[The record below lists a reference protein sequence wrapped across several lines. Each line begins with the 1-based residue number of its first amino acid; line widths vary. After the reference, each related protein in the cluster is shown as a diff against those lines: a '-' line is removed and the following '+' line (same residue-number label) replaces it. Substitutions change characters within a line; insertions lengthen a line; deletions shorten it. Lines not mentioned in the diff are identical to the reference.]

1 MRKFIQLV
9 LLYALLWT
17 SAAFAADD
25 QQLLPADQAFPFS
38 AVVES
43 SDGQPTT
50 LIVEWTIADGYY
62 LYQNK
67 FSFKPALS
75 TVRFGDPVYP
85 ASTIMHDEFF
95 GEVKIHRA
103 VTQVRIPL
111 FTDAETPSQFKVDIG
126 FQGCADIGICYPPQT
141 EHVHY

>member
-1 MRKFIQLV
+1 MCKVARLV

-17 SAAFAADD
+17 SAAFAADE

-38 AVVES
+38 AVIES

-62 LYQNK
+62 LYQKK

-85 ASTIMHDEFF
+85 DSTIMHDEFF

-103 VTQVRIPL
+103 VTQVRL
-111 FTDAETPSQFKVDIG
+111 IG
-126 FQGCADIGICYPPQT
+126 
-141 EHVHY
+141 